1 MSAISTTASS
11 GNSIAALLADM
22 VATPT
27 EAAPAPSSPSKA
39 ATSDHGPA
47 TKVQLSDQVKA
58 ILSKA
63 ESDQAAADRLQAFV
77 TTRRGSA
84 TGSSSATINGGANKS
99 VTRTFEEL
107 TASSTA
113 TTDTEATVSFGPT
126 HNFLTQAQFGGF
138 SASVHANAQD
148 GSYSIDIDGPGGV
161 EFFDKRFGQSA
172 EMAGFGFGGR
182 VPGPIHGVGD
192 WKSGN
197 VEYVSFAE
205 SDAAA
210 ASTSIATDTGAASA
224 SAVSAHASTI
234 TFAIDFSTGSIQMMR
249 SDAYAAATAQIG
261 SSASSVSV
269 VA

>member
-1 MSAISTTASS
+1 MSAISTTAPS

-22 VATPT
+22 VSTPT
-27 EAAPAPSSPSKA
+27 GAAPAQPSPSKA
-39 ATSDHGPA
+39 ATSDHGAA

-58 ILSKA
+58 ILFKA

-77 TTRRGSA
+77 TSRHGGA
-84 TGSSSATINGGANKS
+84 TGSSTATTSGVAKMDI
-99 VTRTFEEL
+99 TRTFEKL
-107 TASSTA
+107 SASSTA
-113 TTDTEATVSFGPT
+113 TTDTEAAVSFGPT

-172 EMAGFGFGGR
+172 EVAGFGYGGR
-182 VPGPIHGVGD
+182 VPESIHGVGD
-192 WKSGN
+192 WKIGN
-197 VEYVSFAE
+197 VAYISFAE

-210 ASTSIATDTGAASA
+210 ASASISTDTGATSA

-234 TFAIDFSTGSIQMMR
+234 TFAIDFSTGSIQMTR
-249 SDAYAAATAQIG
+249 SDAYATVSAQIN
-261 SSASSVSV
+261 SSSSSVSV